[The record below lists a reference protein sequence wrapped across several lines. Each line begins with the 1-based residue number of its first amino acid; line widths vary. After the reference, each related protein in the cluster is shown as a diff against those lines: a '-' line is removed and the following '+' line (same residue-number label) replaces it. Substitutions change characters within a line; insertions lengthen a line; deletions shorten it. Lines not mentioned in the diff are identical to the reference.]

1 MIAIDSLIRSRR
13 KTIALIITREG
24 KLVVRAPLRAS
35 RAQIDALVIEKST
48 WIRAHQSAML
58 ARPQPVIKQFIEGE
72 VFFYLGQAYA
82 LHFLPARRKGLE
94 LREGHFQLGSATPAD
109 ARQVLMA
116 WYKRQARTLLEE
128 RVRVH
133 AARLGY
139 LPGQVR
145 ISSARTRWGSCS
157 SSGTLSFTWRLVMAP
172 LAAIDYVVVHE
183 LVHLSIKNHSQ
194 AFWKRV
200 AEAYPGW
207 AAARQW
213 LKQNSGLGDEFF
225 KGE

>member
-35 RAQIDALVIEKST
+35 RDQIDALVIEKSA

-58 ARPQPVIKQFIEGE
+58 ARRQPIVKQFVEGDA
-72 VFFYLGQAYA
+72 FFYLGQAYA
-82 LHFLPARRKGLE
+82 LHFLLGRGRGVE
-94 LREGHFQLGSATPAD
+94 MRDGHFQLASMPPSE
-109 ARQVLMA
+109 ARQTLIA
-116 WYKRQARTLLEE
+116 WYKRQARTVLEE

-172 LAAIDYVVVHE
+172 LAAVDYVVVHE

-194 AFWKRV
+194 DFWKRV
-200 AEAYPGW
+200 AAAYPSW
-207 AAARQW
+207 ATARQW
-213 LKQNSGLGDEFF
+213 LKENCGLGDEFF
-225 KGE
+225 K